1 MKVIKTIE
9 AFAKEKSYNKVIE
22 AATRVG
28 EESKVY
34 VDDIDLDSGK
44 TVKAVEIIGAINAF
58 PTEKEFKKYFYD
70 QYGENA
76 FGEGEIEVIIK
87 YYNLLQQDCQTYHFS
102 KGFLTRLIF
111 QKSETRWSKVRS
123 GQKMRIC
130 A

>member
-9 AFAKEKSYNKVIE
+9 SFAKESRYNRVIE
-22 AATRVG
+22 AAVRAG

-34 VDDIDLDSGK
+34 TDDIDTDSGK
-44 TVKAVEIIGAINAF
+44 TVKAVEIIGAIAAY

-87 YYNLLQQDCQTYHFS
+87 YYNDVKAEDAEAEKEAEKEEGGDGEEGGEDDPLADL
-102 KGFLTRLIF
+102 
-111 QKSETRWSKVRS
+111 
-123 GQKMRIC
+123 
-130 A
+130 

>member
-9 AFAKEKSYNKVIE
+9 SFAKESRYNRVIE
-22 AATRVG
+22 AAVRAG

-34 VDDIDLDSGK
+34 IDDIDTDSGK
-44 TVKAVEIIGAINAF
+44 TVKAVEIIGAIAAY

-87 YYNLLQQDCQTYHFS
+87 YYNDVKAEDAEAEKEAEKEEGGDGEEGGEDDPLADL
-102 KGFLTRLIF
+102 
-111 QKSETRWSKVRS
+111 
-123 GQKMRIC
+123 
-130 A
+130 

>member
-9 AFAKEKSYNKVIE
+9 SFAKESRYNRVIE
-22 AATRVG
+22 AAVRAG

-34 VDDIDLDSGK
+34 IDDIDTDSGK
-44 TVKAVEIIGAINAF
+44 TVKAVEIIGAIAAY

-87 YYNLLQQDCQTYHFS
+87 YYNDVKAEQAEAEKEAEKEEGGEGAEGGEDDPLADL
-102 KGFLTRLIF
+102 
-111 QKSETRWSKVRS
+111 
-123 GQKMRIC
+123 
-130 A
+130 

>member
-9 AFAKEKSYNKVIE
+9 SFAKESRYNRVIE
-22 AATRVG
+22 AAVKAG

-34 VDDIDLDSGK
+34 IDDIDTDSGK
-44 TVKAVEIIGAINAF
+44 TVKAVEIIGAIAAY

-87 YYNLLQQDCQTYHFS
+87 YYNDVKAEDAEAEKEAEKEEGGDGEEGGEDDPLADL
-102 KGFLTRLIF
+102 
-111 QKSETRWSKVRS
+111 
-123 GQKMRIC
+123 
-130 A
+130 

>member
-9 AFAKEKSYNKVIE
+9 SFAKESRYNRVIE
-22 AATRVG
+22 AAVKAG

-34 VDDIDLDSGK
+34 IDDIDTDSGK
-44 TVKAVEIIGAINAF
+44 TVKAVEIIGAIAAY

-87 YYNLLQQDCQTYHFS
+87 YYNDVKAEDAEAEKEAEKEEGGDGEEGGEEDPLADL
-102 KGFLTRLIF
+102 
-111 QKSETRWSKVRS
+111 
-123 GQKMRIC
+123 
-130 A
+130 

>member
-22 AATRVG
+22 AATRLG

-87 YYNLLQQDCQTYHFS
+87 YYNDVKTEEAEAEKEAEKEEGGDGEEGGEDDPLGD
-102 KGFLTRLIF
+102 I
-111 QKSETRWSKVRS
+111 
-123 GQKMRIC
+123 
-130 A
+130 

>member
-9 AFAKEKSYNKVIE
+9 SFAKESRYNRVIE
-22 AATRVG
+22 AAVRAG

-34 VDDIDLDSGK
+34 IDDIDTDSGK
-44 TVKAVEIIGAINAF
+44 TVKAVEIIGAIAAY

-87 YYNLLQQDCQTYHFS
+87 YYNDVKAEEAEAEKEAEKEEGGEGEEGGEDDPLADL
-102 KGFLTRLIF
+102 
-111 QKSETRWSKVRS
+111 
-123 GQKMRIC
+123 
-130 A
+130 

>member
-9 AFAKEKSYNKVIE
+9 SFAKESRYNRVIE
-22 AATRVG
+22 AAVKAG

-34 VDDIDLDSGK
+34 IDDIDTDSGK
-44 TVKAVEIIGAINAF
+44 TVKAVEIIGAIAAY

-87 YYNLLQQDCQTYHFS
+87 YYNDVKAEQAEAEKEAEKEEGGEGEDGGEDDPLADL
-102 KGFLTRLIF
+102 
-111 QKSETRWSKVRS
+111 
-123 GQKMRIC
+123 
-130 A
+130 

>member
-9 AFAKEKSYNKVIE
+9 AFAKEKSYSKVIE
-22 AATRVG
+22 AATKAG

-34 VDDIDLDSGK
+34 VDDIELDSGK

-87 YYNLLQQDCQTYHFS
+87 YYNDVKTEEAEAEKEAEKEEGGDGEEGGEDDPLAD
-102 KGFLTRLIF
+102 I
-111 QKSETRWSKVRS
+111 
-123 GQKMRIC
+123 
-130 A
+130 

>member
-9 AFAKEKSYNKVIE
+9 AFAREKSYNKVIE

-34 VDDIDLDSGK
+34 VDDVNLDSGK
-44 TVKAVEIIGAINAF
+44 TVGAVEIIGAIAAY

-87 YYNLLQQDCQTYHFS
+87 YYNDVKTEEAEAEKEAEKEEGGDGEEGGEDDPLGD
-102 KGFLTRLIF
+102 I
-111 QKSETRWSKVRS
+111 
-123 GQKMRIC
+123 
-130 A
+130 

>member
-9 AFAKEKSYNKVIE
+9 SFAKESRYNRVIE
-22 AATRVG
+22 AAVKAG

-34 VDDIDLDSGK
+34 VDDIDTDSGK
-44 TVKAVEIIGAINAF
+44 TVKAVEIIGAIAAY

-87 YYNLLQQDCQTYHFS
+87 YYNDVKAEQAEAEKEAEKEEGGEGEEGGEDDPLADL
-102 KGFLTRLIF
+102 
-111 QKSETRWSKVRS
+111 
-123 GQKMRIC
+123 
-130 A
+130 

>member
-9 AFAKEKSYNKVIE
+9 SFAKESRYNRVIE
-22 AATRVG
+22 AAVKAG

-34 VDDIDLDSGK
+34 IDDIDTDSGK
-44 TVKAVEIIGAINAF
+44 TVKAVEIIGAIAAY

-87 YYNLLQQDCQTYHFS
+87 YYNDVKAEDAEAEKEAEKEEGGDGAEGGEDDPLADL
-102 KGFLTRLIF
+102 
-111 QKSETRWSKVRS
+111 
-123 GQKMRIC
+123 
-130 A
+130 

>member
-9 AFAKEKSYNKVIE
+9 SFAKESRYNRVIE
-22 AATRVG
+22 AAVKAG

-34 VDDIDLDSGK
+34 VDDIDTDSGK
-44 TVKAVEIIGAINAF
+44 TVKAVEIIGAIAAY

-87 YYNLLQQDCQTYHFS
+87 YYNDVKAEQAEAEKEAEKEEDGDGEEGGEDDPLADL
-102 KGFLTRLIF
+102 
-111 QKSETRWSKVRS
+111 
-123 GQKMRIC
+123 
-130 A
+130 

>member
-9 AFAKEKSYNKVIE
+9 AFAKEKNFDKVIE

-34 VDDIDLDSGK
+34 VDDISLDSGK
-44 TVKAVEIIGAINAF
+44 TVGAVEIIGAIAAY
-58 PTEKEFKKYFYD
+58 PTEKEFKKYFYE

-87 YYNLLQQDCQTYHFS
+87 YYNDVKTEEAEAEKEAEKEEGGDGEEGGEDDPLGD
-102 KGFLTRLIF
+102 I
-111 QKSETRWSKVRS
+111 
-123 GQKMRIC
+123 
-130 A
+130 

>member
-9 AFAKEKSYNKVIE
+9 SFAKESRYNRVIE
-22 AATRVG
+22 AAVRAG

-34 VDDIDLDSGK
+34 IDDIDTDSGK
-44 TVKAVEIIGAINAF
+44 TVKAVEIIGAIAAY

-87 YYNLLQQDCQTYHFS
+87 YYNDVKAEDAEAEKEAEKEEGGDGEEGGEEDPLADL
-102 KGFLTRLIF
+102 
-111 QKSETRWSKVRS
+111 
-123 GQKMRIC
+123 
-130 A
+130 